1 MPDALRL
8 ALGTLTVL
16 RVPAPR
22 TVDRRT
28 AGWAVLLAPVAALPL
43 GLAVALTLW
52 ACRSLDVAPLV
63 PGLLAVGVLVVGTRA
78 LHVDGLSDTADGLTA
93 SYDRERSLAVM
104 RTGTSGPAGG
114 VAVLLVLGLQAA
126 ALTWMALTPSG
137 PWLAGLLVCLSRASL
152 ALACVRGVPA
162 ARADGLG
169 TTFTQSVGVP
179 AVVLTW
185 IAVAALAGAGAQLAG
200 ASFAAGVLAT
210 IVAAVVVAVVV
221 RRAVTRLGG
230 VTGDVLGACIEV
242 CLAALLVALSGSV
255 PVSFGA

>member
-22 TVDRRT
+22 VVDRRT
-28 AGWAVLLAPVAALPL
+28 AGRAVLLAPVAALPL
-43 GLAVALTLW
+43 GLAVAATLW
-52 ACRSLDVAPLV
+52 VCCTVGVSPLL
-63 PGLLAVGVLVVGTRA
+63 PGLLAVGVLALGTRA

-137 PWLAGLLVCLSRASL
+137 PWLAGLLVCLSRAAL
-152 ALACVRGVPA
+152 ALTCVRGVPA
-162 ARADGLG
+162 ARPDGLG
-169 TTFTQSVGVP
+169 ATFTGSVTVP
-179 AVVLTW
+179 AAVLTW
-185 IAVAALAGAGAQLAG
+185 VAVAVLAGTGAHLAGAHFGDGVVGA
-200 ASFAAGVLAT
+200 V
-210 IVAAVVVAVVV
+210 VAAVAVAVVV

-242 CLAALLVALSGSV
+242 CLAAFLVVLSGSV
-255 PVSFGA
+255 PVYFGT